1 MKTFVKYDKKKI
13 EQTAQDICRH
23 LEGLPYTLANYI
35 LDISKD
41 LLLAN
46 AVVNNRLDFSNPD
59 FEDLLELRGN
69 T

>member
-1 MKTFVKYDKKKI
+1 MKAFVKYDKKKI
-13 EQTAQDICRH
+13 EQTAQDVCRH
-23 LEGLPYTLANYI
+23 LDGLPYTLAIYI

-46 AVVNNRLDFSNPD
+46 AVVNNRLDFSDPD
-59 FEDLLELRGN
+59 FEYLLELRDN